1 MIHQKAITREWI
13 HELAGNLGNADP
25 LLVEKVTWTLRLLE
39 GLVKQK
45 VTFVFKGG
53 TALMLHLDSTR
64 RLSIDIDIMLADS
77 VENLDQL
84 LNNIAKDQGFQR
96 WELQQR
102 STNTFITKEHY
113 KFYYAPLR
121 KNAGKEEF
129 VLLDVLYENV
139 HYDKLL
145 SLPIESS
152 FIPQKGEPLKVRAPS
167 VDDLLADK
175 LTAFAPNT
183 TGIPYFKNE
192 DSMSMEII
200 KQLYDIGILFD
211 QADDIHRIKT
221 TFERFAR
228 VELSY
233 RNQIMMTPD
242 DVLDD
247 IIQTS
252 LCLVTRGRDGI
263 GNFDELQSG
272 IQRVGGFI
280 FSEKFHIE
288 KAIIHASKAAWLA
301 SLLKSN
307 STTIKKY
314 GAPAE
319 MKDWTIREPMNT
331 KLNKFKKSNPETF
344 FYWYQIFKLT
354 TS

>member
-1 MIHQKAITREWI
+1 M
-13 HELAGNLGNADP
+13 
-25 LLVEKVTWTLRLLE
+25 
-39 GLVKQK
+39 
-45 VTFVFKGG
+45 
-53 TALMLHLDSTR
+53 
-64 RLSIDIDIMLADS
+64 
-77 VENLDQL
+77 
-84 LNNIAKDQGFQR
+84 
-96 WELQQR
+96 
-102 STNTFITKEHY
+102 
-113 KFYYAPLR
+113 
-121 KNAGKEEF
+121 
-129 VLLDVLYENV
+129 
-139 HYDKLL
+139 

-152 FIPQKGEPLKVRAPS
+152 FIPQKGEPLKVRVPS
-167 VDDLLADK
+167 LDDLLADK

-211 QADDIHRIKT
+211 QAGDIHRIKT

-252 LCLVTRGRDGI
+252 LCLVTRGRDGS

-314 GAPAE
+314 GDPAE
-319 MKDWTIREPMNT
+319 INEWTIGEPMNT
-331 KLNKFKKSNPETF
+331 KLNKFKKSNPEAF